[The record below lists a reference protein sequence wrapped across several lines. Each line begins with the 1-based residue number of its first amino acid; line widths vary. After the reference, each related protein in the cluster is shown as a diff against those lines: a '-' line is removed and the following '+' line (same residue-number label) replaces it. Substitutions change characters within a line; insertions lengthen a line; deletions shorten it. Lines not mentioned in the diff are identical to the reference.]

1 MPTLIQIDS
10 CLGKGSTGRIT
21 EAIGGIMKK
30 QGWDCYVV
38 HGARY
43 LGKTQLNSIQVV
55 SENQEYLHALGSM
68 LFDRHGLCSSV
79 QTKKV
84 VQKLRRLKPD
94 IVHLHCVHG
103 YYINYE
109 ILFDFLKEINVPVVW
124 TFHDCWAF
132 TGHCAHFAFANCE
145 KWKTG
150 CYTCPLIHDYPK
162 SLFIDN
168 SKSNWNLKKQS
179 FTSIKN
185 MHIVGVS
192 NWLADLAKQS
202 FLRDYPVHV
211 IYNGVDL
218 SIFKPNKNNIRH
230 RYNIANNEIM
240 VLGVATAWSPEKG
253 LEEFKKLS
261 QEKGIKVVLVGISS
275 ELKKILPK
283 EIISINRTESQ
294 KELAEFY
301 STADVFVN
309 PTYNDSFPTVN
320 LESLACCTPVITYR
334 TGGSPEAVDEY
345 TGVVVEQGNY
355 EELLNTIQLF
365 KETSFKDKHSG
376 DCRRRA
382 EECFD
387 KDMRFQ
393 EYSTLYNKLLNL

>member
-1 MPTLIQIDS
+1 
-10 CLGKGSTGRIT
+10 
-21 EAIGGIMKK
+21 
-30 QGWDCYVV
+30 
-38 HGARY
+38 
-43 LGKTQLNSIQVV
+43 
-55 SENQEYLHALGSM
+55 
-68 LFDRHGLCSSV
+68 
-79 QTKKV
+79 
-84 VQKLRRLKPD
+84 
-94 IVHLHCVHG
+94 
-103 YYINYE
+103 
-109 ILFDFLKEINVPVVW
+109 
-124 TFHDCWAF
+124 
-132 TGHCAHFAFANCE
+132 
-145 KWKTG
+145 
-150 CYTCPLIHDYPK
+150 
-162 SLFIDN
+162 
-168 SKSNWNLKKQS
+168 
-179 FTSIKN
+179 